1 MTEQPSIA
9 TPLTIG
15 TVCQSKNRLFK
26 SAMSEQLAD
35 RHANPSPELI
45 NLYAQWA
52 KGETGIVVTGNV
64 MVDRNAL
71 GEPRNVVLDER
82 SDLALFKR
90 WAQSGS
96 ANNTQLWMQLNHPGK
111 QIPSVLCKEPVSP
124 SAIPLGGDLAAM
136 FNPPRA
142 LTEAEIWTIIGQFA
156 WAAEQAK
163 QCGFSGVQIH
173 AAHGYLCS
181 QFLSP
186 LQNQRSDQWGGS
198 FANRSRF
205 VIEVYRAIRA
215 AVGSDFAVAI
225 KLNSA
230 DFQRG
235 GFSEEESTLLVQQL
249 QAEGIDLV
257 EISGGNY
264 EQPSMVG
271 VDQKPSTVAREAYFI
286 EFAQQLATQTEVTL
300 AVTGGFRTLSV
311 MNRALAEGSC
321 AVIGIARPLAV
332 MPDYS
337 AQLLAGVECPLPLRK
352 VTTGIAKLDTAV
364 MLDIT
369 WYEHQLERI
378 GLGKRPRPNMSA
390 WRSVLKTFWALG
402 GVAMSRRRA

>member
-1 MTEQPSIA
+1 MTAHPSIA
-9 TPLTIG
+9 TPIDINSHIT
-15 TVCQSKNRLFK
+15 SKNRLFK

-35 RHANPSPELI
+35 KQANPSAELI
-45 NLYAQWA
+45 RLYKEWA
-52 KGETGIVVTGNV
+52 EGGTGIVLTGNV
-64 MVDRNAL
+64 MIDRNAL
-71 GEPRNVVLDER
+71 GEPRNVVLDKQ
-82 SDLALFKR
+82 SDLQRFR
-90 WAQSGS
+90 DWAVAGS
-96 ANNTQLWMQLNHPGK
+96 ANNTELWMQLNHPGK

-124 SAIPLGGDLAAM
+124 SAIPLGGDMAAM

-142 LTEAEIWTIIGQFA
+142 LTEAEIEDIIGRFA

-163 QCGFSGVQIH
+163 LCGFSGVQIH

-198 FANRSRF
+198 FENRCRF
-205 VIEVYRAIRA
+205 VLEVYRAIRC

-235 GFSEEESTLLVQQL
+235 GFSEDESAELVKLLE
-249 QAEGIDLV
+249 AEGIDLV

-271 VDQKPSTVAREAYFI
+271 ADQKSSTVAREAYFI
-286 EFAQQLATQTEVTL
+286 EFAQQLAAQTNLPLV
-300 AVTGGFRTLSV
+300 VTGGFRTLSV

-321 AVIGIARPLAV
+321 AMIGIARPLAV
-332 MPDYS
+332 LPNYS
-337 AQLLAGVECPLPLRK
+337 ARLLDGEECPLPMRK
-352 VTTGIAKLDTAV
+352 ITTGIAKLDTAV

-378 GLGKRPRPNMSA
+378 GLGKSAKPGMSA

-402 GVAMSRRRA
+402 GVVVSRRRA